1 MAAKKK
7 SKKRSNS
14 KRRKQATREEQ
25 RLIPA
30 WFWLV
35 LGLVVG
41 LGLGFY
47 AAFSGWMPQVPEGA
61 QPKPETAVVDKADD
75 LSQEVANEAPEWKP
89 EYEFY
94 SVLPEMEVVIP
105 DEELK
110 QRTRRSEATAT
121 KRGPYLLQVASF
133 QSFPDAERTK
143 ARLALL
149 GIVAQVQSVNVNGTD
164 WHRVRVGPYESSR
177 QTERIQRQ
185 LLDNGF
191 EAIVLSERG

>member
-7 SKKRSNS
+7 TKKRSS
-14 KRRKQATREEQ
+14 KRHKQATRGDQ
-25 RLIPA
+25 PLIPA
-30 WFWLV
+30 WFWLA

-47 AAFSGWMPQVPEGA
+47 VAFSGWMPKVPEGA
-61 QPKPETAVVDKADD
+61 QPRPEPAVVDKADD
-75 LSQEVANEAPEWKP
+75 FSQDIATEAPEWKP

-105 DEELK
+105 VEELQ
-110 QRTRRSEATAT
+110 QRTRRSEASAT

-133 QSFPDAERTK
+133 QSFADAERTK

-149 GIVAQVQSVNVNGTD
+149 GIIAQVQSVNVNGQD
-164 WHRVRVGPYESSR
+164 WHRVRVGPYDSSR
-177 QTERIQRQ
+177 ETERIQRQ

-191 EAIVLSERG
+191 EAIVLSESG